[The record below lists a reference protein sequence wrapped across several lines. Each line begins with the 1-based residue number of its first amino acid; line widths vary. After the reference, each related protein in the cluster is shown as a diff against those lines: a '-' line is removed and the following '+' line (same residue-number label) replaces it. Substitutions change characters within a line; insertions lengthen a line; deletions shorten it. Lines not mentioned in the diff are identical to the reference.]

1 MQNLEKKRLEQKRF
15 ERNKELTK
23 SMSIL
28 ECRRKFD
35 INKQVIQ
42 YNLEMQI
49 LQCLRLIKGKGKQRN
64 HVEVQTNSYRFLPI
78 NVHEEIDYDNLD
90 EKKELYAIRQVVLPP
105 KRKSDDSETDDE
117 AVQGRRKKK
126 TKKQRIR
133 KVLSSDKS
141 YGNSNSNIYYKGGF
155 SQTRTVSNL
164 EGIPEQSIYETEYE
178 EEEEESESEFEK
190 SENEFNTD
198 NIKILVTDDK
208 ETKRRKLRETYYRLV
223 KQASTLNE
231 FEQFDLNPSNSGP
244 SSNNPLVEVLEIDLN
259 LAEKSAPMP
268 EGTLFRTIENTLD
281 ERLFKEKEWLTLG
294 EHNVRYDFNKIYKL
308 TSYRINQSI
317 YLSMIS

>member
-1 MQNLEKKRLEQKRF
+1 MQNLEKKKLEQKRF

-28 ECRRKFD
+28 ERRRKFD
-35 INKQVIQ
+35 INRQVIQ

-64 HVEVQTNSYRFLPI
+64 HVEVQTDSFKFLPI
-78 NVHEEIDYDNLD
+78 NVHEEIDYENLD
-90 EKKELYAIRQVVLPP
+90 EKKEIYAIRQIVLPP
-105 KRKSDDSETDDE
+105 KRKSNDSEADDE
-117 AVQGRRKKK
+117 IAVGKKK
-126 TKKQRIR
+126 KMKKRKIR
-133 KVLSSDKS
+133 KVLSSGKTFISSTSNVS
-141 YGNSNSNIYYKGGF
+141 YRGGT
-155 SQTRTVSNL
+155 SQTRTGSNL
-164 EGIPEQSIYETEYE
+164 EGIPEQSVYESEFE

-190 SENEFNTD
+190 SENEFNTN

-223 KQASTLNE
+223 KQASTLHE
-231 FEQFDLNPSNSGP
+231 FDQFDLNPSNSGP

-259 LAEKSAPMP
+259 LTEKAAPMP

-281 ERLFKEKEWLTLG
+281 ERLFKEKEWLTIG
-294 EHNVRYDFNKIYKL
+294 EHSVRI
-308 TSYRINQSI
+308 
-317 YLSMIS
+317 

>member
-1 MQNLEKKRLEQKRF
+1 MQNLEKKRLEQKQF

-28 ECRRKFD
+28 ERRRKLD
-35 INKQVIQ
+35 INRQVIQ

-64 HVEVQTNSYRFLPI
+64 HVEVQTDSYKFLPI

-90 EKKELYAIRQVVLPP
+90 EKKELYDIRQIVLPP
-105 KRKSDDSETDDE
+105 KRKSNDSEADE
-117 AVQGRRKKK
+117 EAIQGRRKKK
-126 TKKQRIR
+126 TKKRRIR
-133 KVLSSDKS
+133 KILSSDKS
-141 YGNSNSNIYYKGGF
+141 FENSISNISYKGGL
-155 SQTRTVSNL
+155 SQTKTVSNL
-164 EGIPEQSIYETEYE
+164 EGIPEQSIYETEFE

-223 KQASTLNE
+223 KQASTSNE
-231 FEQFDLNPSNSGP
+231 FEQFDLNPRNSGP
-244 SSNNPLVEVLEIDLN
+244 SSNNPLIDVLGINLN
-259 LAEKSAPMP
+259 LTEKAAPMP

-294 EHNVRYDFNKIYKL
+294 ENNVRYDFNKNYTLI
-308 TSYRINQSI
+308 SYRINQ
-317 YLSMIS
+317 